1 MVKGGP
7 MKTMCD
13 LADRA
18 YQAATTREQI
28 TFDVADNQSLILD
41 NVAHMRDF
49 RIMVAFALIEEHP
62 NIWGHLEVEFIRC
75 YGKF

>member
-1 MVKGGP
+1 
-7 MKTMCD
+7 MKTMRD

-18 YQAATTREQI
+18 HRAATAREQI
-28 TFDVADNQSLILD
+28 AFDVADNRGLILE

-62 NIWGHLEVEFIRC
+62 NNWGHLEIEFVHQ